1 MCAGM
6 PHWTTCLLLLFYV
19 FFVSCLAKDPAPSFK
34 PPDCIDRPCSGEPVR
49 IRVKYYIDD
58 DLWNEMVNKGPKPDI
73 VMKINLRNITDK
85 INEHLKNL
93 DNDGYELLFEKGNM
107 QKLGGSDV
115 KLGKFYTD
123 RLNGDVRKKADKNN
137 IFSHTF
143 LFQEAVQKLP
153 KTEKIDLR
161 ILVVPERGG
170 NPTLATSEENCFCNS
185 DWKFGCI
192 GVFSIRYKSN
202 WLYHKNIFAHEIG
215 HTLGMDLHDDIF
227 YSNNPGDKLLMWSSV
242 GFSANVWSTE
252 AKRRINNHR
261 KNHVQRSLLQL
272 NKSCSSMLQDVN

>member
-1 MCAGM
+1 M
-6 PHWTTCLLLLFYV
+6 
-19 FFVSCLAKDPAPSFK
+19 
-34 PPDCIDRPCSGEPVR
+34 
-49 IRVKYYIDD
+49 
-58 DLWNEMVNKGPKPDI
+58 
-73 VMKINLRNITDK
+73 
-85 INEHLKNL
+85 NL
-93 DNDGYELLFEKGNM
+93 DNGGYVVAFKEI
-107 QKLGGSDV
+107 QKLGSSDV

-153 KTEKIDLR
+153 KTDKIDLR

-185 DWKFGCI
+185 DWEFGCI
-192 GVFSIRYKSN
+192 GVFSIRYKS
-202 WLYHKNIFAHEIG
+202 IFAHEIG
-215 HTLGMDLHDDIF
+215 HTLGMDLHDDSF
-227 YSNNPGDKLLMWSSV
+227 YSNNPGAKLLMWSSV

-261 KNHVQRSLLQL
+261 KNNVKKDCPWKFQEESTTTTTTKPSTTTKLSTSTTKHTEATPPPPP
-272 NKSCSSMLQDVN
+272 